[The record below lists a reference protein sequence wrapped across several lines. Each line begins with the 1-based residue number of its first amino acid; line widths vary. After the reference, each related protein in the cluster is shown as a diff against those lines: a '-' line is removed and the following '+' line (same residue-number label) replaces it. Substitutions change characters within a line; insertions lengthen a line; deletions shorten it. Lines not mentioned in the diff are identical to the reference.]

1 SGRRRETAMRIV
13 LGLWL
18 LQAFSAGSAWLVLS
32 DGSRNEILVWI
43 ALMMSV
49 GLLAALW
56 FWTALRDQRRLGEA
70 RQLELMASKA
80 AALQADLARQRAADS
95 AKLRALTEKVARPQR
110 RLLTVSLLAGGALGL
125 CAALIVSQLVTL
137 GLVAAAFAAGGG
149 AGYVLRGR
157 VARSA
162 ASAADSLTVTQSRPV
177 RTIGRER
184 FFLLGPSRTKAA

>member
-1 SGRRRETAMRIV
+1 MRIV

-80 AALQADLARQRAADS
+80 AELHADLARQRAADS
-95 AKLRALTEKVARPQR
+95 AKLRALTEKASRPQR

-137 GLVAAAFAAGGG
+137 GLVGVAFLAGGG

-157 VARSA
+157 VAHGALSIA
-162 ASAADSLTVTQSRPV
+162 EPSVTKIEAGMVPAIKRR
-177 RTIGRER
+177 RT
-184 FFLLGPSRTKAA
+184 LLLRPSRAKAA

>member
-1 SGRRRETAMRIV
+1 MRIV

-32 DGSRNEILVWI
+32 DGSRSEVLVWI

-80 AALQADLARQRAADS
+80 AELHADLARQRAADS
-95 AKLRALTEKVARPQR
+95 AKLRALTEKASRPQR

-137 GLVAAAFAAGGG
+137 GLVGVAFLAGGG

-157 VARSA
+157 VARSGLPAVEPA
-162 ASAADSLTVTQSRPV
+162 ALVTQPPSKPRLARAGV
-177 RTIGRER
+177 S
-184 FFLLGPSRTKAA
+184 LLGASRARAA

>member
-1 SGRRRETAMRIV
+1 MRIV

-32 DGSRNEILVWI
+32 GGSRSEVLVWI

-70 RQLELMASKA
+70 RQIELMANKA
-80 AALQADLARQRAADS
+80 AQLQADLARQRAADT
-95 AKLRALTEKVARPQR
+95 AKLRALTEKVGRPQR
-110 RLLTVSLLAGGALGL
+110 GLLKMSLLAGGALGVSL
-125 CAALIVSQLVTL
+125 ALIVTQLVTL
-137 GLVAAAFAAGGG
+137 GFLALAFAAGGG

-157 VARSA
+157 VARRALSA
-162 ASAADSLTVTQSRPV
+162 ETMNVALPAKEKPAIQRKTA
-177 RTIGRER
+177 
-184 FFLLGPSRTKAA
+184 LLLRLPKAKAA

>member
-1 SGRRRETAMRIV
+1 MRIV

-32 DGSRNEILVWI
+32 GGSRSEVLVWI

-70 RQLELMASKA
+70 RQLERVASRE
-80 AALQADLARQRAADS
+80 AALHADLARQRAADT
-95 AKLRALTEKVARPQR
+95 AKLRALTEKASRPQR
-110 RLLTVSLLAGGALGL
+110 RLLTVSLVAGGALGL

-137 GLVAAAFAAGGG
+137 GLLVAAFAAGGG
-149 AGYVLRGR
+149 TGYVLRGR
-157 VARSA
+157 LARGA
-162 ASAADSLTVTQSRPV
+162 ASAAEPVVTVTRSRRGKPV
-177 RTIGRER
+177 LGRAGLL
-184 FFLLGPSRTKAA
+184 LLGPSKAKAA